1 MALLT
6 IDGRQEENFSDG
18 AYRPDGQLNIPS
30 QAAADAMRKE
40 FRAFEA
46 AENARLEQGNPS
58 AGDPFPQRGVQYLS
72 GPREGTVPT
81 LQEIDQYEQEQQAML
96 RRIAFENAMLEDRNP
111 SKGDPFPQ
119 SNFAYDDGTV
129 PTLQEMAQYEEYQ
142 KTQDAMESGIPR
154 ADNTYSPEYRAR
166 MDANLARQA
175 AQRDP
180 FSGPNFDNFAI
191 RTGKGLFSTIGDIA
205 KQAIT
210 GEGTAKSAFSSW
222 DKYAGGRQ
230 AALLLGGMND
240 LGQATLNAVMGGL
253 TTGIGVAT
261 EMVPFMSENQ
271 EDRASKTGLALL
283 EFAEQYATPFY
294 GGLSQLAQQSSRL
307 AKTAPVRVGAQTP
320 SQGGLVEAA
329 GRGAETNL
337 GPTGRPLS
345 TVIPTEGR
353 GAVRVEA
360 RPIAEIQNAA
370 SRYMKERG
378 IDAGDGYDVTGY
390 PELNKDR
397 ARLVAA
403 AYQQM
408 KDDPTN
414 PAVRRAYEALI
425 EETLGQLRA
434 LDKTGIELDFLAP
447 NTPYPYGESPAM
459 GYGDIVTNK
468 RLVTFPT
475 RSGYGTGTTADDF
488 EVANNPLLR
497 NVGRVGTMDDATAN
511 DAFRVV
517 HDAYGHFGPGN
528 PFFRSK
534 GEERAFLEHR
544 RMFSDDARPAM
555 ASETTGQNSYLN
567 YGPDEIF
574 NTTAS
579 GETTKYAPQKIGI
592 MPDWATDPTGMPD
605 GAELRRL
612 QKIVNEWRKENG

>member
-1 MALLT
+1 
-6 IDGRQEENFSDG
+6 
-18 AYRPDGQLNIPS
+18 
-30 QAAADAMRKE
+30 
-40 FRAFEA
+40 
-46 AENARLEQGNPS
+46 
-58 AGDPFPQRGVQYLS
+58 
-72 GPREGTVPT
+72 
-81 LQEIDQYEQEQQAML
+81 
-96 RRIAFENAMLEDRNP
+96 
-111 SKGDPFPQ
+111 
-119 SNFAYDDGTV
+119 
-129 PTLQEMAQYEEYQ
+129 
-142 KTQDAMESGIPR
+142 
-154 ADNTYSPEYRAR
+154 
-166 MDANLARQA
+166 
-175 AQRDP
+175 
-180 FSGPNFDNFAI
+180 
-191 RTGKGLFSTIGDIA
+191 
-205 KQAIT
+205 
-210 GEGTAKSAFSSW
+210 
-222 DKYAGGRQ
+222 
-230 AALLLGGMND
+230 
-240 LGQATLNAVMGGL
+240 
-253 TTGIGVAT
+253 
-261 EMVPFMSENQ
+261 
-271 EDRASKTGLALL
+271 
-283 EFAEQYATPFY
+283 
-294 GGLSQLAQQSSRL
+294 
-307 AKTAPVRVGAQTP
+307 
-320 SQGGLVEAA
+320 
-329 GRGAETNL
+329 
-337 GPTGRPLS
+337 
-345 TVIPTEGR
+345 
-353 GAVRVEA
+353 VEA

-370 SRYMKERG
+370 SRYMKDRG

-425 EETLGQLRA
+425 EETLGQLRS

-447 NTPYPYGESPAM
+447 NTPYPYGASPAM

-475 RSGYGTGTTADDF
+475 RDGYGTGTTANDF
-488 EVANNPLLR
+488 EVAKNPLLR

-544 RMFSDDARPAM
+544 RMFSDDALPAM

-567 YGPDEIF
+567 FGPDEIF
-574 NTTAS
+574 NAKAS

-612 QKIVNEWRKENG
+612 QKIVDDWRRTGG

>member
-1 MALLT
+1 MITPAQKPRPDTGHVRRGDNMALLT
-6 IDGRQEENFSDG
+6 VDGRQEENFSNV

-30 QAAADAMRKE
+30 QAAADEQKSLRE
-40 FRAFEA
+40 AF
-46 AENARLEQGNPS
+46 L
-58 AGDPFPQRGVQYLS
+58 
-72 GPREGTVPT
+72 
-81 LQEIDQYEQEQQAML
+81 
-96 RRIAFENAMLEDRNP
+96 AFENAMLEDRNP

-129 PTLQEMAQYEEYQ
+129 PTLQEMAQYEENRLR
-142 KTQDAMESGIPR
+142 QDAIDSGIPR
-154 ADNTYSPEYRAR
+154 ADIG
-166 MDANLARQA
+166 A
-175 AQRDP
+175 AVASQENREEMLSNYG
-180 FSGPNFDNFAI
+180 FRFGNKMFRNVGA
-191 RTGKGLFSTIGDIA
+191 IA
-205 KQAIT
+205 KAALT
-210 GEGTAKSAFSSW
+210 GEGTAETALGSW
-222 DKYAGGRQ
+222 DKYVGGAQ
-230 AALLLGGMND
+230 AAYLIGGAADLSSSAILSALGLLGYGA
-240 LGQATLNAVMGGL
+240 GF
-253 TTGIGVAT
+253 VA
-261 EMVPFMSENQ
+261 EQVPFQSEND
-271 EDRASKTGLALL
+271 EDRLARDLLSFPEALDPMYAQFGALVPIARYGKTG
-283 EFAEQYATPFY
+283 FAQ
-294 GGLSQLAQQSSRL
+294 
-307 AKTAPVRVGAQTP
+307 APVRVGAQTS

-345 TVIPTEGR
+345 TIIPTGAGE
-353 GAVRVEA
+353 AVRVEA

-370 SRYMKERG
+370 SRYMKDRG
-378 IDAGDGYDVTGY
+378 INAGDGYDVTGY

-425 EETLGQLRA
+425 EEALGQLRA

-447 NTPYPYGESPAM
+447 NTPYPYGASPAM

-475 RSGYGTGTTADDF
+475 RDGYGTGTTANDF
-488 EVANNPLLR
+488 EVAKNPLLR

-544 RMFSDDARPAM
+544 RMFSDDALPAM

-567 YGPDEIF
+567 FGPDEFF
-574 NTTAS
+574 NATAS

-612 QKIVNEWRKENG
+612 QNIVDDWRRTGG